1 MAEQDSAFRGDSDEI
16 HIKNAV
22 QALTDDQVCEFLQT
36 EEARSFFEG
45 IERDCPE
52 DKCDLEMEIS
62 SLEKGQL
69 KELLSLLRD

>member
-1 MAEQDSAFRGDSDEI
+1 MSYKQALAEKEQAFRGDSDEI

-22 QALTDDQVCEFLQT
+22 NALTDDQIEEFLAT
-36 EEARSFFEG
+36 DEVKEFFAT

-62 SLEKGQL
+62 SLEK
-69 KELLSLLRD
+69 D